1 MANTTRMELNLYEY
15 APQEKSR
22 SVLIIQWIFTPL
34 ICGAVGMFSKSMVR
48 TWRDDVFVRV

>member
-15 APQEKSR
+15 APPKK
-22 SVLIIQWIFTPL
+22 IQ
-34 ICGAVGMFSKSMVR
+34 ICVDYTMDIYTSKGMFPKSMVR